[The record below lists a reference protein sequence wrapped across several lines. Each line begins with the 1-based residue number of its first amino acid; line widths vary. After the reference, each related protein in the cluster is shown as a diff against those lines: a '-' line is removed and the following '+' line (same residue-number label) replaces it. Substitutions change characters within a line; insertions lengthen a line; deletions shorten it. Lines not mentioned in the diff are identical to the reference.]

1 MINPKPFDSDELY
14 DKCSSA
20 SKEVKCFCGKAAF
33 TVFNGRV
40 RKARECACIECY
52 QHLTWANSKGGP
64 EVPSI
69 IPLSYWD
76 NDVRMDQGENNLIV
90 VMLRESG
97 KSKRLVAKCCYST
110 LMVDH
115 IGYKRLRFLLFENA
129 CKIPWDNETAP
140 PSVTRPPSDRIFMRD
155 WDGSRGEL
163 PEFKGDPS
171 RIDQGCCPPFTDKTN
186 WQSIDNLF
194 GKTCQSIFQRVP
206 WYTLEMDEGVIPKN
220 KGDWPELKPI
230 EPR

>member
-14 DKCSSA
+14 DNCSSDP
-20 SKEVKCFCGKAAF
+20 KQVTCICGKVAF
-33 TVFNGRV
+33 SIFNGRV
-40 RKARECACIECY
+40 RQARECACNDCY
-52 QHLTWANSKGGP
+52 QHMKWCRAVGGP
-64 EVPSI
+64 DVPP
-69 IPLSYWD
+69 IPHGGYWD
-76 NDVRMDQGENNLIV
+76 NDIQLDRGEENLMF

-97 KSKRLVAKCCYST
+97 RSRRLVAKCCYST
-110 LMVDH
+110 LIIDH
-115 IGYKRLRFLLFENA
+115 PGYKQLSFLLFENA
-129 CKIPWDNETAP
+129 CKIPWDNETDP

-171 RIDQGCCPPFTDKTN
+171 RIDQVCCPPFTDKTN
-186 WQSIDNLF
+186 RQSIDNPL
-194 GKTCQSIFQRVP
+194 GQTCQSIFQRVP
-206 WYTLEMDEGVIPKN
+206 WYTLEIDEGVIPKN